1 MKHNFKKMND
11 EYMISKQ
18 KIDTMADSLPTTCRE
33 MVEYYFDHKIDP
45 RFQEFVTAV
54 DFKKQI
60 NRKLDYSTFNDYM
73 KHEMDKN
80 RN

>member
-1 MKHNFKKMND
+1 MRKLKDSSKSHSDELRELKHNFKKLND

-45 RFQEFVTAV
+45 RF
-54 DFKKQI
+54 
-60 NRKLDYSTFNDYM
+60 
-73 KHEMDKN
+73 
-80 RN
+80 